1 MTSEKQNTPSP
12 LDPTQGDLSPLEMSI
27 RETLLSETIAPPSGL
42 EARVMKSLIPSP
54 PRFVN
59 SRALGAAAAGIMLV
73 FAGFWFAADMGETA
87 PLAPSVSV
95 PNATVTEGSPA
106 PTDSFHQ
113 EVVVPSDGRS
123 DFGQGVGVS
132 SSPSTTE
139 TGANQEVGQVRLDA
153 EGLAPLAPSML
164 ESPDQNKTLSTQ
176 GQEVQ
181 TERRPANLEVKQ

>member
-1 MTSEKQNTPSP
+1 
-12 LDPTQGDLSPLEMSI
+12 
-27 RETLLSETIAPPSGL
+27 
-42 EARVMKSLIPSP
+42 MKSLIPSP

>member
-1 MTSEKQNTPSP
+1 MTSKEQNTPSP

-42 EARVMKSLIPSP
+42 EARVMKSLTPTP
-54 PRFVN
+54 PRFIN
-59 SRALGAAAAGIMLV
+59 SRVLGAVAAGIMLV
-73 FAGFWFAADMGETA
+73 FAGFWFAADMESTA
-87 PLAPSVSV
+87 PSAPSALV
-95 PNATVTEGSPA
+95 PNAAVTEGSPA

-123 DFGQGVGVS
+123 DFGRGLGVS
-132 SSPSTTE
+132 SSPSTPE
-139 TGANQEVGQVRLDA
+139 IQESQEVGQVRLDA
-153 EGLAPLAPSML
+153 EGLAPLAPSVL